1 MLHVVLFSQLSISLN
16 SAIMD
21 KIFLRKN
28 TAHVHIIFLFIIFL
42 KYNNP
47 LYNLSIIFGIIHSLE
62 MIWCILKKALYANI
76 VSFYMGLVNL

>member
-1 MLHVVLFSQLSISLN
+1 
-16 SAIMD
+16 
-21 KIFLRKN
+21 
-28 TAHVHIIFLFIIFL
+28 VHIIFLFIIFL

-62 MIWCILKKALYANI
+62 MIWCILEKALYANI